1 MYTPETISRKRK
13 MAVAS
18 LFFTNGIVFGTWAV
32 NIPVIAH
39 AFHLSHW
46 QLSVVLLTMG
56 VAAVSIMS
64 LTGYLVHIFGSRGI
78 SILSCLLFPIA
89 LCLAFAAQNHLV
101 LLVSVSLL
109 GAANGSM
116 DVSMNDQGRLLG
128 ARGSGSVMSLLHAF
142 SSIGSLAGAA
152 LSFWCIGQ
160 KYPPATL
167 AYALLGVTLVSSWRL
182 FPHLAVDA
190 DTSDRRKN
198 RPTKG
203 ELCNGRLLMFGIL
216 SFLTMMTDGIIADWS
231 TLYLESLSVSH
242 PTAIL
247 GYSAFAIFMIA
258 GRILG
263 GRVAAV
269 IGDRAMI
276 AIGGSLMSASMAIA
290 LFSPNLAAKLLGFGL
305 LGLAMA
311 NLVPIIFCN
320 AGQMEN
326 VSGSIG
332 TAFVSVCGYSGFV
345 AGPPLVGATA
355 EALGLDRALLLVAA
369 VGVTLICAAGLFR
382 GRKCP
387 PAQRDFS

>member
-1 MYTPETISRKRK
+1 MYSPKTTSRKRK

-32 NIPVIAH
+32 NIPVVALS
-39 AFHLSHW
+39 FHLSDW
-46 QLSVVLLTMG
+46 RLSVVLLTMG

-64 LTGYLVHIFGSRGI
+64 LTGYLVHIFGSRRI

-89 LCLAFAAQNHLV
+89 LCLAFAAQNHLA

-116 DVSMNDQGRLLG
+116 DVSMNDQGRMLG
-128 ARGSGSVMSLLHAF
+128 KRGSGSVMSLLHAF

-152 LSFWCIGQ
+152 LSFWCLRQ
-160 KYPPATL
+160 NYPPAAL

-190 DTSDRRKN
+190 DTSDRSKN
-198 RPTKG
+198 RLTKG
-203 ELCNGRLLMFGIL
+203 EFCNGRLLMFGTL

-231 TLYLESLSVSH
+231 TLYLESLPLSH
-242 PTAIL
+242 STAIL

-263 GRVAAV
+263 DRATAV
-269 IGDRAMI
+269 VGNRAMI
-276 AIGGSLMSASMAIA
+276 AIGGSLMSASMAMA

-326 VSGSIG
+326 VTGSIG

-345 AGPPLVGATA
+345 AGPPIVGAMA
-355 EALGLDRALLLVAA
+355 EAFGLNRALLIVVA
-369 VGVTLICAAGLFR
+369 VGVTLTCASGLFR
-382 GRKCP
+382 GRKWP
-387 PAQRDFS
+387 PS